1 LLVAYDPKLWT
12 RLVADGIPIYVR
24 PDRPD
29 WFVPNTAGD
38 HILQDLAGGP
48 IRDGTLHVQRF
59 LDRLPDSPAPA
70 YRGRAE
76 HLTTDY
82 LREVWFHVTNRCNM
96 ACRHCLFASGPND
109 SEELAADEILALARQ
124 AAKAGCRV
132 FALTGGEPL
141 VHGEF
146 ERLVDGLLDCSDA
159 NVAVLTNG
167 QLLPRFQDAIA
178 RWPLDRFHLQVS
190 IDGLREAHDRIRGH
204 GAFDELA
211 ATLAWLRRED
221 IACTLSM
228 CVSREN
234 VDDMPQVVEFAA
246 EQGISNVHFM
256 WYFVRGRGGATSF
269 APTDQIGQR
278 LKEAADVA
286 ERCGVA
292 IDNLDVLKSQI
303 FAPPG
308 TIHDGSTSG
317 WEAVAIGPDGRLYP
331 SAALIGFEDL
341 STEIAGD
348 LVKAWRDSPV
358 LQRLRQASAVE
369 LDQPMRYLLGG
380 GDPDHSYTAAGEFV
394 GGDPYTPLYEQT
406 ALWLLARE
414 ASRLPDNGT
423 PRLRLKM
430 GDVLESCG
438 PHGSVA
444 TVHSN
449 CLLSLAHEDGR
460 TAVREFYADAV
471 TSPRQDIL
479 NPVNYPDE
487 LIEHIPD
494 ELRVRSYGCG
504 SPVLEAELAEGERV
518 LDLGSGSGVECF
530 IAARLVGPSGHVI
543 GVDMLD
549 AMISL
554 ADKGADGIAERLGYR
569 NLEFRKGY
577 LEDLPIED
585 DSLDVVLSN
594 CVLNLSTHKRRTF
607 AEIRRVLRPGG
618 RLVVSD
624 VVCETEPDPA
634 IRNDELLRGQCIAGA
649 LTQRDLFGLLDESG
663 FVRTRVLGHFPY
675 RTVGGHPFY
684 SMTFVART
692 VAVAETVRVMYRG
705 PFASVVT
712 SGGSMLPAGQT
723 RDVLANEVH
732 GAGDEIF
739 EFDDQGHVTNA
750 EIEPCACCASPPE
763 EQNGLSEP
771 VVSLEKPI
779 EPPRQKQRSGCMV
792 CGSPLVYHNRPSE
805 AACSYCGTKQQ
816 TTALCENGH
825 FVCDACHTEDA
836 LVVIERVCQ
845 QTDATDMISLLDRI
859 RRHEAM
865 RVHGP
870 EHHAMV
876 PAIILATARNLGAP
890 VTEEMIRLGI
900 QRGSRIGGGH
910 CAYMGACGAALG
922 LGVAFSL
929 ILGCS
934 PLKGSQRKTVQS
946 AVMAALEPIAALD
959 AARCCQRDSWLALK
973 KAAELSHEILPVK
986 LQADAPLR
994 CAQVSTNAQCMG
1006 ATCPLFPSDK
1016 VDRCECPV
1024 GED

>member
-1 LLVAYDPKLWT
+1 VVYDPKLWT
-12 RLVADGIPIYVR
+12 RLVADDIPVYVR

-29 WFVPNTAGD
+29 WFVPNAAGD
-38 HILQDLAGGP
+38 RILQDLAGGP
-48 IRDGTLHVQRF
+48 IRDVALHAQRF
-59 LDRLPDSPAPA
+59 LGRLPDSPATV

-76 HLTTDY
+76 HLATDY

-109 SEELAADEILALARQ
+109 SAELAADEILALARQ
-124 AAKAGCRV
+124 VAEAGCRV

-141 VHGEF
+141 VHREF
-146 ERLVDGLLDCSDA
+146 ERLVDGLLDGSDA

-167 QLLPRFQDAIA
+167 QLLPKFQDAIA
-178 RWPLDRFHLQVS
+178 RWPLDRFHLQIS
-190 IDGLREAHDRIRGH
+190 IDGLRKAHDRIRGR

-211 ATLAWLRRED
+211 TTLDGLRREG
-221 IACTLSM
+221 IAYTLSM

-246 EQGISNVHFM
+246 ERGISNVHFM
-256 WYFVRGRGGATSF
+256 WYFVRGRGDAAAFAT
-269 APTDQIGQR
+269 TDVIVR
-278 LKEAADVA
+278 CFKEAADIA
-286 ERCGVA
+286 DRCGVV

-317 WEAVAIGPDGRLYP
+317 WEAAAIGPDGRLYP
-331 SAALIGFEDL
+331 SAALIGFEEL
-341 STEIAGD
+341 STEIEGD

-358 LQRLRQASAVE
+358 LQRLRQASAVK
-369 LDQPMRYLLGG
+369 LDHPMRYLLGG
-380 GDPDHSYTAAGEFV
+380 GDPDHSFTAAGEFV

-406 ALWLLARE
+406 AIWLIARE
-414 ASRLPDNGT
+414 ASRLPDDGP

-438 PHGSVA
+438 SHGPVA
-444 TVHSN
+444 MVHSN
-449 CLLSLAHEDGR
+449 CLLSLAHVDGR
-460 TAVREFYADAV
+460 SAVREFYADAV
-471 TSPRQDIL
+471 TSPREDIL
-479 NPVNYPDE
+479 NPINYPEE

-494 ELRVRSYGCG
+494 ESRVRSYGCG

-518 LDLGSGSGVECF
+518 LDLGSGSGVECL
-530 IAARLVGPSGHVI
+530 IAGRLVGPSGHVI

-549 AMISL
+549 SMIAL
-554 ADKGADGIAERLGYR
+554 AGKGADGIAERLGYR

-577 LEDLPIED
+577 LEDLPLED

-634 IRNDELLRGQCIAGA
+634 IRNDEVLRGQCIAGA

-663 FVRTRVLGHFPY
+663 FVGARVLGYFPY

-684 SMTFVART
+684 SMTFVAQT
-692 VAVAETVRVMYRG
+692 ASGAETVRVMYRG

-723 RDVLANEVH
+723 RAVLANEIH
-732 GAGDEIF
+732 GAGTDVF
-739 EFDDQGHVTNA
+739 EFDDQGYVTNA
-750 EIEPCACCASPPE
+750 DIEPCVCCALPPE
-763 EQNGLSEP
+763 EQNDTSTP
-771 VVSLEKPI
+771 VVSLEGPI
-779 EPPRQKQRSGCMV
+779 EPSRKKQRSGCMV
-792 CGSPLVYHNRPSE
+792 CGVPLVYDNRPSE
-805 AACSYCGTKQQ
+805 AACSYCGAKQQ

-825 FVCDACHTEDA
+825 FVCDTCHTEGA
-836 LVVIERVCQ
+836 LVVIERVCL
-845 QTDATDMISLLDRI
+845 QTDETDMIALLDRI
-859 RRHEAM
+859 RRHEAV

-870 EHHAMV
+870 DHHAMV
-876 PAIILATARNLGAP
+876 PGIILATARNLGAP
-890 VTEEMIRLGI
+890 VSEEMIRLGI
-900 QRGSRIGGGH
+900 QRGGRVGGGH
-910 CAYMGACGAALG
+910 CAYMGACGTALG
-922 LGVAFSL
+922 VGVAFSL
-929 ILGCS
+929 ILECS

-946 AVMAALEPIAALD
+946 AVVAALEPIASLD
-959 AARCCQRDSWLALK
+959 AARCCQRDSWLALR
-973 KAAELSHEILPVK
+973 KAAELSHEMLPVK
-986 LQADAPLR
+986 LKADAPLR
-994 CAQVSTNAQCMG
+994 CAQVSMNAECMG
-1006 ATCPLFPSDK
+1006 DTCPLFPH
-1016 VDRCECPV
+1016 P
-1024 GED
+1024 G